1 MLEFCVRWLAGF
13 GGQKSMPILPGCIG
27 TTLMDRRYTID
38 ALKDVYHAC
47 WGIEELYKISK
58 DMIVVGDFHGRSERT
73 VKQELFV
80 HFVLI
85 TMSRLCS
92 NESENLLSSLLILKP
107 EETDAKQKI
116 QVNFKNCL
124 ETVSRHLEEIMFVP
138 ARCIKHVMD
147 EIVCSIS
154 RHRQKTRPGRS
165 YVRKSMKSV
174 NKWKGCKST
183 A

>member
-1 MLEFCVRWLAGF
+1 
-13 GGQKSMPILPGCIG
+13 
-27 TTLMDRRYTID
+27 MDRQYTIE
-38 ALKDVYHAC
+38 ALKDVYHAR

-58 DMIVVGDFHGRSERT
+58 EMIVVDDFHGKSERT
-73 VKQELFV
+73 VKQELFA

-92 NESENLLSSLLILKP
+92 NESENLLSSLLNLKP
-107 EETDAKQKI
+107 DERDAKQKI

-124 ETVSRHLEEIMFVP
+124 ATVSRHLEEIMFVP
-138 ARCIKHVMD
+138 VHCIKHVMD

-165 YVRKSMKSV
+165 YVRKSKKPMS
-174 NKWKGCKST
+174 KWKECKST

>member
-1 MLEFCVRWLAGF
+1 
-13 GGQKSMPILPGCIG
+13 
-27 TTLMDRRYTID
+27 
-38 ALKDVYHAC
+38 
-47 WGIEELYKISK
+47 
-58 DMIVVGDFHGRSERT
+58 MIIVDDFHGRIERT
-73 VKQELFV
+73 VKQELFA

-92 NESENLLSSLLILKP
+92 NESENLLSSLLNLKP

-124 ETVSRHLEEIMFVP
+124 ATVSRHLEEIMFVP
-138 ARCIKHVMD
+138 ARCIKNVMD

-154 RHRQKTRPGRS
+154 RYRQKIRPGRS
-165 YVRKSMKSV
+165 YVRKSMKPVS
-174 NKWKGCKST
+174 KWKGCKST